1 MLLNRHLG
9 AFNIYIILLVI
20 SLSIVINGTP
30 EYPVVNFITYLF
42 IHFLLIY
49 LGIYHFKFILYF
61 VYFFAGIIF
70 DIFLLNEL
78 GTHVLT
84 FMILILILN
93 QLQRLIITLSSKK
106 IFFLITIIL
115 LLSLIFEMFLSFIL
129 LNYSF
134 DIFNLLKSIII
145 SLLISYPVYY
155 LFNKIDNFG

>member
-61 VYFFAGIIF
+61 IYFFVGILF
-70 DIFLLNEL
+70 DIFLLNEIGPHL
-78 GTHVLT
+78 LV
-84 FMILILILN
+84 FMILIFFLS
-93 QLQRLIITLSSKK
+93 QLQKFLNIFTSFRIFALII
-106 IFFLITIIL
+106 IIL
-115 LLSLIFEMFLSFIL
+115 FVSFSLEKFLSLVLY
-129 LNYSF
+129 NYSF
-134 DIFNLLKSIII
+134 DLNDFLKFIIFSI
-145 SLLISYPVYY
+145 LISYPIFY
-155 LFNKIDNFG
+155 LFNKIDRFG